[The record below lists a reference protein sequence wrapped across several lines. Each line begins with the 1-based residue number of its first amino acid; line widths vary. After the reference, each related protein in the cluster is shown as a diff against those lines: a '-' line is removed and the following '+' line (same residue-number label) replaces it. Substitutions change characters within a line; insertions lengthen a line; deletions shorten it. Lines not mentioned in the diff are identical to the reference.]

1 MFPWR
6 GELSIQ
12 NHHDD
17 LDIGTNPPW
26 DPLAESFPKHP
37 KMEVLFRNQK
47 ISSPQKME
55 RIRIR
60 RKTTVKLLLLPFFGQ
75 KHHVPTLM
83 TSERSTVES
92 LCNSRWN
99 GFKSHL
105 GISPHLPTGLMAIL
119 RDLWRLLPKW
129 KMRVLHV
136 EQNRSRNATKLSPK
150 IQHIYPQLKWA
161 IGGME
166 NPPFSTENR
175 RNFIYRKTFF
185 SNLLFQS
192 SVVQLENKPIGSQLL
207 MRTGKVLDVSCL
219 EHEGFQRNPFFFCTG
234 RIWRVSF
241 YADDR

>member
-1 MFPWR
+1 MEHNPR

-17 LDIGTNPPW
+17 LDIGADPPW

-37 KMEVLFRNQK
+37 KMEVLFRTQK

-60 RKTTVKLLLLPFFGQ
+60 RKTTVKLLLLPFFGR

-83 TSERSTVES
+83 TSKRSKVES
-92 LCNSRWN
+92 LGNSRWN
-99 GFKSHL
+99 GFKY
-105 GISPHLPTGLMAIL
+105 PHLPTGLMAIL
-119 RDLWRLLPKW
+119 GDLWRFLPKW

-150 IQHIYPQLKWA
+150 IHYFPTCSSRVPW
-161 IGGME
+161 
-166 NPPFSTENR
+166 FSWR
-175 RNFIYRKTFF
+175 ISRLVPNFSWELARWGI
-185 SNLLFQS
+185 
-192 SVVQLENKPIGSQLL
+192 PA
-207 MRTGKVLDVSCL
+207 M
-219 EHEGFQRNPFFFCTG
+219 FFFTG

-241 YADDR
+241 YVDDC